1 MGEMV
6 KENEWKMIDKKES
19 YEFWKKK
26 SVFERNGI
34 FWCEIEILIEKF
46 SNIYDGEEDCDIIE
60 ECWITEY
67 ERIFTQKGI
76 LIG

>member
-1 MGEMV
+1 
-6 KENEWKMIDKKES
+6 MIDKKES

-26 SVFERNGI
+26 CVFERNGI

-67 ERIFTQKGI
+67 ERIFTQKGV

>member
-1 MGEMV
+1 MSEKWLTREKV
-6 KENEWKMIDKKES
+6 TNFE
-19 YEFWKKK
+19 KKK

-67 ERIFTQKGI
+67 ERIFTQKGV